1 MPNIFLTMMAIAYA
15 MPAIAIIFAA
25 TPRQMP
31 AAFDI
36 FISFH
41 LFFFCHY
48 FIIISFQFHC

>member
-36 FISFH
+36 FISCH
-41 LFFFCHY
+41 LFFFA
-48 FIIISFQFHC
+48 IISLLSAFQFHC